1 MATILNL
8 SIDSKRFSKN
18 DLKNGQYLN
27 VTIAINDET
36 NQYGQNVS
44 AWLTQSKEERD
55 EEAERVYVG
64 NGKTLWTDGK
74 ISVEGKDDKKKA
86 PVKKKPVKNDGDD
99 LPW

>member
-44 AWLTQSKEERD
+44 AWLAQSKEERD
-55 EEAERVYVG
+55 EDAERVYVG

-74 ISVEGKDDKKKA
+74 ISVEGKDEKKKA
-86 PVKKKPVKNDGDD
+86 PAKKKPVKKDEDD

>member
-44 AWLTQSKEERD
+44 AWLAQSKEERD
-55 EEAERVYVG
+55 EDAERVYVG

-86 PVKKKPVKNDGDD
+86 PAKKKPVKKDEDD

>member
-1 MATILNL
+1 
-8 SIDSKRFSKN
+8 
-18 DLKNGQYLN
+18 LKNGQYLN

-44 AWLTQSKEERD
+44 AWLAQSKEERD
-55 EEAERVYVG
+55 EDAERVYVG

-86 PVKKKPVKNDGDD
+86 PAKKKPVKKDEDD

>member
-8 SIDSKRFSKN
+8 SIDSKRFIKN

-44 AWLTQSKEERD
+44 AWLAQSKEERD
-55 EEAERVYVG
+55 EDAERVYVG

-86 PVKKKPVKNDGDD
+86 PAKKKPVKKDEDD

>member
-44 AWLTQSKEERD
+44 AWLAQSKEERD

-86 PVKKKPVKNDGDD
+86 PAKKKPVKKDEDD

>member
-1 MATILNL
+1 MATILSL

-86 PVKKKPVKNDGDD
+86 PAKKKPVKKDEDD

>member
-1 MATILNL
+1 MATILSL

-55 EEAERVYVG
+55 EEAQRVYVG

-74 ISVEGKDDKKKA
+74 ISVEGKDEKKKA
-86 PVKKKPVKNDGDD
+86 PAKKKPVKNEDD

>member
-44 AWLTQSKEERD
+44 AWLAQSKEERD
-55 EEAERVYVG
+55 EDAERVYVG
-64 NGKTLWTDGK
+64 NGKTIWTDGK

-86 PVKKKPVKNDGDD
+86 PAKKKPVKKDEDD

>member
-1 MATILNL
+1 MATILSL

-55 EEAERVYVG
+55 EDAERVYVG

-86 PVKKKPVKNDGDD
+86 PAKKKPVKKDEDD

>member
-27 VTIAINDET
+27 VTIAINDEM

-44 AWLTQSKEERD
+44 AWLAQSKEERD
-55 EEAERVYVG
+55 EDAERVYVG

-86 PVKKKPVKNDGDD
+86 PAKKKPVKKDEDD

>member
-1 MATILNL
+1 MATILSL

-74 ISVEGKDDKKKA
+74 ISVEGKDEKKKA
-86 PVKKKPVKNDGDD
+86 PAKKKPVKKDEDD